1 LYLKSMEM
9 QGFKSF
15 PDRTRLEF
23 GKGATVIIG
32 PNGSGKSNISDA
44 MRWVLGEISS
54 KSIRGSKMED
64 IIFGGADSRR
74 PMGFAEVSVTFDNS
88 EEAGRMDYPY
98 DEITVTRKYFRGG
111 DSEYYINK
119 KAVRLRDIYEMFMN
133 TGVGRDGYS
142 IIGQGKIAEIISRKD
157 DERRSI
163 FEDAAGI
170 AKYRHK
176 KNESERDLAKTEDN
190 MERAADILTELE
202 GRIGPLEKESIK
214 AKRYVEYFAIKKEAD
229 VRLWLYDT
237 EKIREKIKSAEQAY
251 RMSELELAAINEELD
266 SLSARE
272 TALSG
277 EMMNTKYLSEKLNES
292 IKERM
297 TLNHAL
303 DSDISLA
310 GSDITHTN
318 ELIGASRAALVTLES
333 RLTLANERLTQ
344 LKEVL
349 EQKRFES
356 EKLRE
361 SQTETERKAEELSE
375 RIKVSRGRI
384 DSAFADITT
393 LEKELSANEARVG
406 AIRNSGS
413 ADVDRHV
420 SLKKEIDRF
429 TEKNASDS
437 KRLASMKHTIEE
449 YDAAVAKENANADE
463 VFARLSSLKEECTA
477 SEESQ
482 KQLRL
487 NVDMLSQRI
496 STLRSMEEQ
505 FEGYHYSVKFI
516 MKEYKEGRLSGTVY
530 GPLSSVISV
539 PSEYVTAI
547 ESSLGAS
554 LQHIVVDNEATAK
567 NAILALKNARA
578 GVTTFY
584 PITSMSSAQQRI
596 PAEAERASTFDGYIG
611 RASELAKCDVRFSP
625 IVESL
630 LGRTVVFDNIDN
642 ATFMARKLGYKIR
655 TVTLDGQL
663 INYGGSFTGGSV
675 KHNSSLLSRGDE
687 IKTLSES
694 LEEAKKKY
702 DAESKQFAALSE
714 EYSSAENDYAL
725 LGERIR
731 LLGSMRAAED
741 AEYQKLLASVNADGV
756 LIEKLSEDLEGISS
770 KQKQYDEEIEKLGA
784 RSVEINERIGAIR
797 EYRLGEQ
804 TTLAELEEERE
815 ETDRRL
821 TDIRIRYG
829 VSESELEGK
838 KNEAVLAKEAI
849 AAAEEG
855 IRLEKG
861 KIAGYENKKAILGEL
876 AEEKKAL
883 LAEGEKE
890 LERLNEERRVAESGN
905 VEFEKKMSALR
916 TNIKEKNDAR
926 DSVTALH
933 LRNENALVQLREEQ
947 DRTAGKLWE
956 DYNMTRADALAQG
969 YIPVTEEERPTVAK
983 TQTDYRNKLRAMGS
997 VNVSAIEEYEEVKKR
1012 YDKLSLQM
1020 KDLVESKKNL
1030 LRIIASLETEMRTAF
1045 TETFNKINENF
1056 GKTFNELFGGG
1067 SAELILTD
1075 PDDVL
1080 TSGIEIKAAPPGKII
1095 KSLVQLSGG
1104 EQSFVAIALFFAI
1117 LGVNPTPFCIL
1128 DEIEAALD
1136 EVNVDRLARYI
1147 SRYSGKT
1154 QFILITHRRGTMDA
1168 ANILYGVTMP
1178 EKGISKVLAL
1188 NVEEISKQKGEEWD
1202 GIFG

>member
-1 LYLKSMEM
+1 MYLKSMEM

-15 PDRTRLEF
+15 PDRTKLEF

-88 EEAGRMDYPY
+88 EEAGRIDYPY

-176 KNESERDLAKTEDN
+176 KNEAERHLKQTEDN
-190 MERAADILTELE
+190 MERAADILAELQ
-202 GRIGPLEKESIK
+202 GRLGPLEKESIK

-237 EKIREKIKSAEQAY
+237 EKIREKIREAEQAY
-251 RMSELELAAINEELD
+251 RMSELELASINEELD

-272 TALSG
+272 EALSG
-277 EMMNTKYLSEKLNES
+277 EMMNTKALSEKLNDS

-297 TLNHAL
+297 NLNHEL
-303 DSDISLA
+303 DNDIKLAQSDISHA
-310 GSDITHTN
+310 N
-318 ELIGASRAALVTLES
+318 ELIGASKAALTALEGKLALSRERLES
-333 RLTLANERLTQ
+333 A
-344 LKEVL
+344 KAAFS
-349 EQKRFES
+349 QKQAEG
-356 EKLRE
+356 EKLG
-361 SQTETERKAEELSE
+361 ETQILLLRKADELAE
-375 RIKVSRGRI
+375 KIKSSKEKI
-384 DSAFADITT
+384 DTAFADISA
-393 LEKELSANEARVG
+393 LESELSANDARVSV
-406 AIRNSGS
+406 IRNSGN

-429 TEKNASDS
+429 NAKNESEN
-437 KRLASMKHTIEE
+437 KKLASMKQTVEE
-449 YDAAVAKENANADE
+449 YDNAIEKENSNADS
-463 VFARLSSLKEECTA
+463 VFERLASLKEESA
-477 SEESQ
+477 SSEETL

-496 STLRSMEEQ
+496 TTLKSMEEQ
-505 FEGYHYSVKFI
+505 FEGYHYSVKYI
-516 MKEYKEGRLSGTVY
+516 MKEYKAGKLSGKIY

-539 PSEYVTAI
+539 GSEYLTAI
-547 ESSLGAS
+547 ENSLGAS
-554 LQHIVVDNEATAK
+554 LQHIVVDDENTAK
-567 NAILALKNARA
+567 NAILALKEARA

-584 PITSMSSAQQRI
+584 PITSMSQSQTSI
-596 PAEAERASTFDGYIG
+596 PKEVEKASSFRGYVG
-611 RASELAKCDVRFSP
+611 RASELVDCDAEFLP
-625 IVESL
+625 IIESL

-642 ATFMARKLGYKIR
+642 AIYMAKKLGYR
-655 TVTLDGQL
+655 VRAVTLDGQQ
-663 INYGGSFTGGSV
+663 INHGGSFTGGSV
-675 KHNSSLLSRGDE
+675 KHSSSLLSRGDE
-687 IKTLSES
+687 IKKLTES
-694 LEEAKKKY
+694 LDEANKKY
-702 DAESKQFAALSE
+702 DAESKIFASVSE
-714 EYSSAENDYAL
+714 ELSSAENEYAL

-731 LLGSMRAAED
+731 ILGSMRAAEE

-756 LIEKLSEDLEGISS
+756 LIEKLNEDLIGISNK
-770 KQKQYDEEIEKLGA
+770 KQQYDEEVEKLEE
-784 RSVEINERIGAIR
+784 RSSEIRERIEAIK
-797 EYRLGEQ
+797 EYRLDEQ
-804 TTLAELEEERE
+804 TKLSELDDARE
-815 ETDRRL
+815 DNDKKL
-821 TDIRIRYG
+821 TEIRIGIG
-829 VSESELEGK
+829 VFESELEIK
-838 KNEAVLAKEAI
+838 RLDTENAREAI
-849 AAAEEG
+849 SAAIEG
-855 IRLEKG
+855 INAEKAR
-861 KIAGYENKKAILGEL
+861 I
-876 AEEKKAL
+876 
-883 LAEGEKE
+883 KE
-890 LERLNEERRVAESGN
+890 LENKIEILRDISREKTDLLDEGITELSRLNDERLDAEKGN
-905 VEFEKKMSALR
+905 AEFDKKMSELR
-916 TNIKEKNDAR
+916 SNIKEKNDAR
-926 DSVTALH
+926 DSISASH
-933 LRNENALVQLREEQ
+933 MRNENTLTQLREEQ

-956 DYNMTRADALAQG
+956 DYNMTRADAIEQG
-969 YIPVTEEERPTVAK
+969 YTPVAEDERAAVAK
-983 TQTDYRNKLRAMGS
+983 TQNDYRNKLRVMGS
-997 VNVSAIEEYEEVKKR
+997 VNVSAIEEYEEVKTR
-1012 YDKLSLQM
+1012 YDKLSEQM
-1020 KDLVESKKNL
+1020 NDLTESKKDL
-1030 LRIIASLETEMRTAF
+1030 LRIITSLEKEMRTAF
-1045 TETFNKINENF
+1045 TDTFNKINENF

-1095 KSLVQLSGG
+1095 KNLVQLSGG